1 MIKENKI
8 KQKFVKIIHLLI
20 VVLVTKA
27 QTNQPQIQSIDYE
40 KFNDI
45 ASQSLEDK
53 KIVYNQ
59 AKSILKKSSSI
70 TPQDAL
76 EQAYL
81 LNPEISHRAS
91 SRLAVAIFTHYGK
104 DKTFDDIIENIIKHL
119 DVEKRKIFKKIIE
132 RKVDDLHDKDDI
144 LKKVAYLKTKVMCKF
159 KKSYHE
165 NDTNYW
171 ANWTNSYKGL
181 TINQQKK
188 CIEQYLTKALNFAL
202 EYPNFTVKALKKYK
216 LTQVFGDLMLRLS

>member
-8 KQKFVKIIHLLI
+8 KQQILKILHLLI
-20 VVLVTKA
+20 VVLSTNA
-27 QTNQPQIQSIDYE
+27 QTNQHQIQSINFE

-45 ASQSLEDK
+45 ASRSIDDK
-53 KIVYNQ
+53 KIIYDQ
-59 AKSILKKSSSI
+59 AKSILKKSSST

-81 LNPEISHRAS
+81 SNPEISQRAAK
-91 SRLAVAIFTHYGK
+91 RLSLAIFTHYGK
-104 DKTFDDIIENIIKHL
+104 DKTFDDIIKNIIQQL
-119 DVEKRKIFKKIIE
+119 DVKKRKILNKIRQ
-132 RKVDDLHDKDDI
+132 RKVDDLQDKNDI
-144 LKKVAYLKTKVMCKF
+144 LKTIAYLKSKVACEF

-181 TINQQKK
+181 TIKQQKK
-188 CIEQYLTKALNFAL
+188 CINKYLTKALNFAL
-202 EYPNFTVKALKKYK
+202 DYPNFTVKALESYK
-216 LTQVFGDLMLRLS
+216 EI

>member
-8 KQKFVKIIHLLI
+8 KQQILKILHLLI
-20 VVLVTKA
+20 VVLVTNA

-40 KFNDI
+40 KFNNI
-45 ASQSLEDK
+45 ASQSIEDK

-81 LNPEISHRAS
+81 SNPEISQRAAK
-91 SRLAVAIFTHYGK
+91 RLALAIFTYYGK
-104 DKTFDDIIENIIKHL
+104 DKTFDDIIENIIQQL
-119 DVEKRKIFKKIIE
+119 DVKKRKILNKIRE
-132 RKVDDLHDKDDI
+132 RKVDDLHDKNDI
-144 LKKVAYLKTKVMCKF
+144 LKKIAYLKSKVTCEF
-159 KKSYHE
+159 KKSYHK

-181 TINQQKK
+181 TIDQQKK
-188 CIEQYLTKALNFAL
+188 CINQYLTKALNFVL
-202 EYPNFTVKALKKYK
+202 DYPNFTVKALERYK
-216 LTQVFGDLMLRLS
+216 EI

>member
-8 KQKFVKIIHLLI
+8 KQQILKILHLLI

-27 QTNQPQIQSIDYE
+27 QTNQHQIQSIDYE

-45 ASQSLEDK
+45 ASQSIEDK

-59 AKSILKKSSSI
+59 AKSILKKSSI

-144 LKKVAYLKTKVMCKF
+144 LKKVAYLKTKVTCKHE
-159 KKSYHE
+159 KSYHE
-165 NDTNYW
+165 NATNHW
-171 ANWTNSYKGL
+171 ANWTNKYKDL
-181 TINQQKK
+181 TPKQQKE